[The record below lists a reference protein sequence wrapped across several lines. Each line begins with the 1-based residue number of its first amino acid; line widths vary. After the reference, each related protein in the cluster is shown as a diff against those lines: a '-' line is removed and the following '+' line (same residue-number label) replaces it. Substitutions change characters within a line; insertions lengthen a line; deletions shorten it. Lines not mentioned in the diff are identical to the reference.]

1 MRVKG
6 KRIINT
12 EEAAEFSNTVRGQYI
27 ISHALVLGIEKLKKY
42 EDKDS
47 PLYNFRKSE
56 VSDRKDMEH
65 LLDAFPLYRIHQNEA
80 WYPKE
85 VEKVEE

>member
-47 PLYNFRKSE
+47 VYAGILIIREILRAKWRRYDDSNNKSF
-56 VSDRKDMEH
+56 DKKQ
-65 LLDAFPLYRIHQNEA
+65 Y
-80 WYPKE
+80 
-85 VEKVEE
+85 